1 MTDFEDAM
9 QVAAARVCGARHI
22 GTRNVRDYERSPI
35 RTVSPQEALGGLFL
49 TLGVLPLLS
58 LYPKIL
64 VGEDPMRIL
73 IALCAVIALSGCA
86 SETGAET
93 PGPACGDGFEEL
105 AEYSLFFGRSDST
118 GAEVVSDE
126 AWNEFLEDTV
136 TPRFPDGLTVMN
148 GRGQWQLESGA
159 IQRRYENTL
168 YIDRS
173 GRRWIAP
180 FGRDIGRV

>member
-1 MTDFEDAM
+1 
-9 QVAAARVCGARHI
+9 
-22 GTRNVRDYERSPI
+22 
-35 RTVSPQEALGGLFL
+35 
-49 TLGVLPLLS
+49 
-58 LYPKIL
+58 
-64 VGEDPMRIL
+64 MRIL

-93 PGPACGDGFEEL
+93 PGPTCRDGFEEF

-118 GAEVVSDE
+118 GAEVVSEE

-159 IQRRYENTL
+159 IQREGTKIL
-168 YIDRS
+168 YILTEVGDGGLRLLDEISEEYKRRFGQESVLLTS
-173 GRRWIAP
+173 GTTCVS
-180 FGRDIGRV
+180 FQ